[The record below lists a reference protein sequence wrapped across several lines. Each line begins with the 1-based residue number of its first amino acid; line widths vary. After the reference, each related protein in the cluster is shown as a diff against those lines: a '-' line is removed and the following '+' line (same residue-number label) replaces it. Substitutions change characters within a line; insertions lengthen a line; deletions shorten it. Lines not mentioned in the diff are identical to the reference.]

1 MASGARLMLPSGLL
15 ILVFVGVHL
24 LDLTI
29 GALVTPAAF
38 RSGDAY
44 QNLVASFSRVWMA
57 VFYSATMLF
66 IAAHITHGWW
76 TMLQDLGATA
86 RRFRLVWITVGVTIA
101 LAILLGNALIPV
113 LVQLGVIA

>member
-1 MASGARLMLPSGLL
+1 
-15 ILVFVGVHL
+15 
-24 LDLTI
+24 
-29 GALVTPAAF
+29 
-38 RSGDAY
+38 
-44 QNLVASFSRVWMA
+44 MA
-57 VFYSATMLF
+57 VFYCATMLF

-76 TMLQDLGATA
+76 TMLQDLGATG